1 MGVLLA
7 ATADVVVAGVGR
19 GAVVATKD
27 ASYVLVAG
35 EDDDKVVAVACSADG
50 SQVVTASTSK
60 VLRCWVGGEVAGE
73 GLAPRRPS
81 SLAVAAYRGGTCC
94 LAACAGDLVA
104 LPLPSLDAAGACLGH
119 TSSVLTNVAVS
130 PDGTRVATCDRNEKV
145 RVSRFPQCAV
155 IETFLLGHTK
165 FVTSCAFLD
174 DARVASCGGDGT
186 VRLWDA
192 ASGASRGVARPT
204 LPPVEDAADAA
215 PPPPPADD
223 DASAATAKG
232 DAMATC
238 LAAHASGFVVVGLE
252 GASALFVYRGPG
264 LDDAST
270 VPLPAPPVDVCFH
283 GTRLLALVQRADE
296 AGGLLCD
303 FEPAGATFVPAA
315 AKSAAATALEAAAA
329 AARGALG
336 PVAASAFL
344 QAVEE
349 RTHANMLENS
359 NGKPSILKKHAL
371 DTKFDSSAFA
381 DCSSK
386 LSSKAPRNS

>member
-1 MGVLLA
+1 MDFFSQAQLDAL
-7 ATADVVVAGVGR
+7 R
-19 GAVVATKD
+19 RLKD
-27 ASYVLVAG
+27 AFEQKLLD
-35 EDDDKVVAVACSADG
+35 EDEYKAEKA
-50 SQVVTASTSK
+50 K
-60 VLRCWVGGEVAGE
+60 VL
-73 GLAPRRPS
+73 
-81 SLAVAAYRGGTCC
+81 
-94 LAACAGDLVA
+94 
-104 LPLPSLDAAGACLGH
+104 
-119 TSSVLTNVAVS
+119 N
-130 PDGTRVATCDRNEKV
+130 AT
-145 RVSRFPQCAV
+145 P
-155 IETFLLGHTK
+155 
-165 FVTSCAFLD
+165 
-174 DARVASCGGDGT
+174 
-186 VRLWDA
+186 
-192 ASGASRGVARPT
+192 
-204 LPPVEDAADAA
+204 AA

-223 DASAATAKG
+223 DASAATVK

-238 LAAHASGFVVVGLE
+238 LAAHASGAVVVGLE

-336 PVAASAFL
+336 PVAASAF
-344 QAVEE
+344 
-349 RTHANMLENS
+349 
-359 NGKPSILKKHAL
+359 
-371 DTKFDSSAFA
+371 A